1 MTTPLAPGALR
12 ADDRPRLL
20 MVMPYR
26 QFVRKAQAEGFWVG
40 AIWDPRLETPDYLD
54 DVRAAA
60 DLFVTVDFRD
70 EELLRRTIREVAA
83 EHHVSVI
90 HHLGREE
97 TMVAAHEVAEEL
109 HAEVNP
115 ATAVRCLADKLAMRE
130 LLARHEL
137 SPVAYESAPTRHE
150 VPAAVERIGLPAVV
164 KPVALAGSRGVFL
177 WREPRDLADWTALVD
192 SYGYD
197 GPFLVE
203 EYLSGPEYSV
213 ETLSQDG
220 GHRVV
225 GTTEKLLGAPP
236 LFVEVGHVHP
246 APLPTDRRQAIEE
259 LAVRFLTVCGY
270 RFGPAHTEVIWTAR
284 GPRIVES
291 QARLGG
297 DRIPR
302 LVELAGGLDIERAV
316 FAGLAG
322 TPVEVPEPTATAA
335 VRFFT
340 FPPGRVEA
348 VHGLQRVQAL
358 PYVDELRLRLRPG
371 DTVTEVRDSKG
382 RHGHVIVSGATPE
395 ETRSRCAEVLAT
407 LQLVIDG
414 TTVRADGRAEEPR
427 AVPDDDAQVV
437 FVGYNAAYLRAID
450 GSVPAGSVV
459 VLEEPDIIRKREL
472 RDAAARFACL
482 DRIVPAHYQQSA
494 GALDLVAELE
504 AERPVA
510 AVVPGL
516 EYAVPAAAA
525 LAEKLGLPGA
535 TESAAQALRDKV
547 RLREVCDAGGVRGPR
562 WREVHGPEDII
573 DFAAEGPVVV
583 KPANRQ
589 ASVGVQLLDSVDA
602 ASAAR
607 AWERT
612 SSAAEYE
619 QVPDRHLRWRFL
631 AEERLRG
638 PEFSVEALVRQGEII
653 FHNITAKTVIPGP
666 YPVELGHLL
675 PAPVDRDTQGAFE
688 AAMRAL
694 VAATGYRTGILHAE
708 WILTA
713 SGPALVECAGRCP
726 GDYLIDLNDLA
737 YGTRIRVA
745 LIDLLA
751 GRPVSLPRTAHLT
764 SAIRFL
770 AAEPGT
776 VTEVAGTDAARAL
789 PGVRTVEVDVEA
801 GQEVRPW
808 ASSWDRA
815 GHVIATGPDA
825 DSARRRVLDA
835 DAAIRITTE

>member
-1 MTTPLAPGALR
+1 MTAPLPLTSWHTGE
-12 ADDRPRLL
+12 RPRLL

-26 QFVRKAQAEGFWVG
+26 QFVRKARAEGFWVG
-40 AIWDPRLETPDYLD
+40 AVWDPRLETPGYLD

-60 DLFVTVDFRD
+60 DLFVTVDFTDR
-70 EELLRRTIREVAA
+70 ELLRRTLRDVAT
-83 EHHVSVI
+83 EHRASVI
-90 HHLGREE
+90 LHLGREE
-97 TMVAAHEVAEEL
+97 TMVTAHEVAEEL
-109 HAEVNP
+109 RAEVNP
-115 ATAVRCLADKLAMRE
+115 ASAIRFLSDKHAMRE
-130 LLARHEL
+130 LLARREL
-137 SPVAYESAPTRHE
+137 SPVVHASAPTRRE
-150 VPAAVERIGLPAVV
+150 VPAAVERVGLPAVV
-164 KPVALAGSRGVFL
+164 KPVASAGSRGVFL
-177 WREPRDLADWTALVD
+177 WREPRDLAAWTALVD
-192 SYGYD
+192 TYGYA

-203 EYLSGPEYSV
+203 EYLRGPEYSV

-220 GHRVV
+220 VHRVV
-225 GTTEKLLGAPP
+225 GITEKVLGPPP

-246 APLPTDRRQAIEE
+246 APLPPERAQDIAE

-270 RFGPAHTEVIWTAR
+270 RFGPAHTEVIWTER

-302 LVELAGGLDIERAV
+302 LVELAGGLDVERAI

-322 TPVEVPEPTATAA
+322 APPEVPEPTATAA

-340 FPPGRVEA
+340 FPPGRVDAIRGLEE
-348 VHGLQRVQAL
+348 LQRRS
-358 PYVDELRLRLRPG
+358 YVDELALRLRPG
-371 DTVTEVRDSKG
+371 DTVDEVRDSKA
-382 RHGHVIVSGATPE
+382 RQGHVIVSGATPE
-395 ETRSRCAEVLAT
+395 QAESRLVEALAT
-407 LQLVIDG
+407 LEVVVDG
-414 TTVRADGRAEEPR
+414 TPVRADGRTAEAP
-427 AVPDDDAQVV
+427 AGADAQVV

-450 GSVPAGSVV
+450 GSVPDGSVV
-459 VLEEPDIIRKREL
+459 VLEEPDIIRKRDL
-472 RDAAARFACL
+472 RDAAARFGCL

-494 GALDLVAELE
+494 GALDLAADL
-504 AERPVA
+504 AARRPVA

-535 TESAAQALRDKV
+535 TEPAAQALRDKV

-562 WREVHGPEDII
+562 WREVHGPEDILA
-573 DFAAEGPVVV
+573 FAGGGPVVV

-602 ASAAR
+602 ATAAA

-619 QVPDRHLRWRFL
+619 QVPDRHMRWRFL

-638 PEFSVEALVRQGEII
+638 PEYSVEALVRQGEII
-653 FHNITAKTVIPGP
+653 FHNVTAKTVVPGP

-675 PAPVDRDTQGAFE
+675 PAPLDRDTRAAFE
-688 AAMRAL
+688 EAMRAL

-737 YGTRIRVA
+737 YGTRIRLA

-751 GRPVSLPRTAHLT
+751 GRPVALPRTAQRA

-770 AAEPGT
+770 AAGPGT
-776 VTEVAGTDAARAL
+776 VTAVEGTDAARAL
-789 PGVRTVEVDVEA
+789 PGVRTVEIDVEA

-835 DAAIRITTE
+835 AAAIHITTE